1 MKLLVCCASG
11 MSSSL
16 LVQKMRDEVK
26 KQQLNGIKIGSC
38 SKDQLRKYIDEADVV
53 LIAPQL
59 HFFEQQIHDLAVDHD
74 TRVINISMDDYGALN
89 VENIINSAL
98 NDGNLHSEPIIEEEI
113 ELTKIESLQA
123 KLYPLAKRVAANRS
137 LNSISR
143 AFITTMPVTVIGSM
157 LTLIKN
163 LPVAG
168 YTNWLTMSGLSSILD
183 LGSSASIDII
193 SLYTVFFISY
203 HLVVSY
209 DLSGHGAGL
218 ISLAC
223 FFLITGRSDNGYST
237 RFLGAN
243 GLFAAIFIGLL
254 CGYLYVFIIKRNWK
268 IKLPSNIPHQVLSSF
283 EAIIPSFII
292 ISVCLSITALMK
304 LTIYH
309 DLHSMIY
316 STIQSNLMKFMGN
329 NLFSFI
335 FFQFVTNILWFFGL
349 HGGNIVGA
357 VTNPIYTPLSL
368 ENLAAFQAGDP
379 MPNIINGQFGKLFIH
394 GGVGSMLSL
403 SILML
408 LFAKSQKYKAFG
420 KLSFPTCLFF
430 INEPLLFGVPI
441 VLNPIFL
448 IPLLMVTPI
457 LSVMTYFVTKIGL
470 IPIATGAQVPWT
482 TPPILYGF
490 LQGSWRLALWEVI
503 TIVLASF
510 LWYPFFAMADKQ
522 AFEEENNPCHN

>member
-26 KQQLNGIKIGSC
+26 RQQLNGIKIGSC
-38 SKDQLRKYIDEADVV
+38 SRDQLRKYIDEADVI

-59 HFFEQQIHDLAVDHD
+59 HFFEQQINDLASQHQ
-74 TRVINISMDDYGALN
+74 TRVINISMDDYGTLN
-89 VENIINSAL
+89 VENIIYNAL
-98 NDGNLHSEPIIEEEI
+98 MDDSPPPAPIVEEEI
-113 ELTKIESLQA
+113 EVSRIEALQT
-123 KLYPLAKRVAANRS
+123 KLYPVAKRIAGNRS

-143 AFITTMPVTVIGSM
+143 AFITTMPVTVIGS
-157 LTLIKN
+157 LITLIKN
-163 LPVAG
+163 LPLTA
-168 YTNWLTMSGLSSILD
+168 YTDWLTRTGLSSILD

-218 ISLAC
+218 ISLSC
-223 FFLITGRSDNGYST
+223 FFLITGRTDGSYST
-237 RFLGAN
+237 RFLGSN

-292 ISVCLSITALMK
+292 ISVCLGITAVMK
-304 LTIYH
+304 LTIYN
-309 DLHSMIY
+309 DLHTMIY

-329 NLFSFI
+329 NLLSFI
-335 FFQFVTNILWFFGL
+335 FFQFVANILWFFGL

-357 VTNPIYTPLSL
+357 VTNPIYTPLAL
-368 ENLAAFQAGDP
+368 ENLAAFQAGET
-379 MPNIINGQFGKLFIH
+379 MPNIINNQFGKLFIH

-408 LFAKSQKYKAFG
+408 LFAKSQKYRAFG
-420 KLSFPTCLFF
+420 KLSLPTCLFF

-448 IPLLMVTPI
+448 IPLLFVTPI
-457 LSVMTYFVTKIGL
+457 LAVITYFVTRIGL
-470 IPIATGAQVPWT
+470 IPIVTGAQVPWT
-482 TPPILYGF
+482 TPPIIFGL

-503 TIVLASF
+503 TIILASF

>member
-26 KQQLNGIKIGSC
+26 RQQLNGIKIGSC
-38 SKDQLRKYIDEADVV
+38 SRDQLRKYIDEADVI

-59 HFFEQQIHDLAVDHD
+59 HFFEQQINDLASLHH
-74 TRVINISMDDYGALN
+74 TRVINISMDDYGSLN
-89 VENIINSAL
+89 VENIIYNAL
-98 NDGNLHSEPIIEEEI
+98 MDDNPPPVPITKEEEVSRI
-113 ELTKIESLQA
+113 EALQT
-123 KLYPLAKRVAANRS
+123 KLYPLAKKIAANRS

-143 AFITTMPVTVIGSM
+143 AFITTMPVTVIGSL
-157 LTLIKN
+157 LTLIKC
-163 LPVAG
+163 LPITA
-168 YTNWLTMSGLSSILD
+168 YTDYLSSTGLISILD
-183 LGSSASIDII
+183 LGTSASIDII

-223 FFLITGRSDNGYST
+223 FFLITGRTDYGYST
-237 RFLGAN
+237 RFLGSN

-268 IKLPSNIPHQVLSSF
+268 IKLPANIPHQVLSSF

-292 ISVCLSITALMK
+292 ISVCLAITAIMK
-304 LTIYH
+304 MTIYH
-309 DLHSMIY
+309 DLHTLIF

-329 NLFSFI
+329 NLLSYI

-357 VTNPIYTPLSL
+357 VTNPIYTPLGL
-368 ENLAAFQAGDP
+368 ENLAAFQAGET
-379 MPNIINGQFGKLFIH
+379 MPNIINNQFGKLFIH

-408 LFAKSQKYKAFG
+408 LFSKSQKYRAFG
-420 KLSFPTCLFF
+420 KLSLPTCLFY

-448 IPLLMVTPI
+448 IPLLFVTPLLAVI
-457 LSVMTYFVTKIGL
+457 TYFVTKIGL

-482 TPPILYGF
+482 TPPIIYGL

-503 TIVLASF
+503 TIVLGSF